1 MSRRRPAVH
10 CSSLLLIA
18 ALVATPFLALPVH
31 AAPAGAI
38 VEPPAGSPDR
48 RAIMDLLR
56 VPMVEAFG
64 APIEFRVDMLK
75 VVGDHA
81 YARVHPQRPGGRPI
95 KITFP
100 CEVEGKDLDVQALLV
115 RQSGRWAFDTPKDG
129 HPEICADDFF
139 DWGPVLKA
147 RGLPPQMIGRDRYEL
162 D

>member
-1 MSRRRPAVH
+1 MSHRRPALH
-10 CSSLLLIA
+10 RSSLLLIA
-18 ALVATPFLALPVH
+18 ALFAGSSFAVPTR

-38 VEPPAGSPDR
+38 VEPPPGSPDR

-81 YARVHPQRPGGRPI
+81 FARVHPQRPGGRPI
-95 KITFP
+95 RITFP
-100 CEVEGKDLDVQALLV
+100 CEVEGRDLDVQALVV
-115 RQSGRWAFDTPKDG
+115 RQGGRWVFDTPKDG
-129 HPEICADDFF
+129 HPELCADDFF

>member
-1 MSRRRPAVH
+1 MPPRVTLRRS
-10 CSSLLLIA
+10 CLLLIA
-18 ALVATPFLALPVH
+18 ALLAAPCLTLPVR

-38 VEPPAGSPDR
+38 VEPPPGSPDR

-64 APIEFRVDMLK
+64 APIEFRVDGLK
-75 VVGDHA
+75 MVGDHA
-81 YARVHPQRPGGRPI
+81 FARVHPQRPGGRPI

-115 RQSGRWAFDTPKDG
+115 RRGGRWAFDTPKDG
-129 HPEICADDFF
+129 HPELCADDFF